1 LATCAYGW
9 PALPPNPYE
18 HLRQHVCLESLKDG
32 LAVHDAR
39 SEHALVSF
47 GSPCLKLPCLAR
59 PASPGLTL
67 PRLASPHP
75 APRRHVAPACC
86 RYFKGMI
93 APLRPM
99 RLAGV
104 VWYQGEENDH
114 PEDACPG
121 PAWYKCLFPAMI
133 SYWRKEFKSPD
144 LPFFY
149 VLLAAGHTAMMREAQ
164 AQGAGA
170 IARTAFASALDLG
183 AKGNEFLV
191 PGHPPRKQGEQS
203 RPGYLHRSPVL
214 QCTHHTIS
222 TTHPR
227 APSIPGSLHC
237 CPPHSTQRN
246 PQPLPLAVS
255 SH

>member
-1 LATCAYGW
+1 M
-9 PALPPNPYE
+9 
-18 HLRQHVCLESLKDG
+18 DF
-32 LAVHDAR
+32 AVHDAR
-39 SEHALVSF
+39 SAHTLVSF
-47 GSPCLKLPCLAR
+47 GSPCLKLPRLAR
-59 PASPGLTL
+59 PAP
-67 PRLASPHP
+67 PRLASPCP
-75 APRRHVAPACC
+75 ALPRLTLPHVAPACC

-191 PGHPPRKQGEQS
+191 PGHPPRKQGEQP

-214 QCTHHTIS
+214 CSTHHTFS

-227 APSIPGSLHC
+227 APSQARYIATPTCLVS
-237 CPPHSTQRN
+237 PHSTQRN
-246 PQPLPLAVS
+246 PQPLHLAIF